1 MIALDT
7 NVLARFLLK
16 DDEKQHRAAVSLFQ
30 KKQEYTAAPSVLLE
44 LVWVLQVND
53 CTRAGIVKGLGVLF
67 GLSNFKPMEFEA
79 IAHALRWYEAGL
91 DFGDALHL
99 ALSAKADGFATFDQ
113 ELRNQAGELGAF
125 PPVSIAA

>member
-1 MIALDT
+1 MND
-7 NVLARFLLK
+7 LARVFRFGWPYFRK
-16 DDEKQHRAAVSLFQ
+16 
-30 KKQEYTAAPSVLLE
+30 Y
-44 LVWVLQVND
+44 W
-53 CTRAGIVKGLGVLF
+53 TRLAAGILLGVLF

-113 ELRNQAGELGAF
+113 ELRNQAGKLGAF
-125 PPVSIAA
+125 PLVSIAA

>member
-16 DDEKQHRAAVSLFQ
+16 DDEKQYRAAVSLFQ

-44 LVWVLQVND
+44 LVWVLQIND
-53 CTRAGIVKGLGVLF
+53 CTRAEIVKGLGVLF

-99 ALSAKADGFATFDQ
+99 ALSAKADGFTTFDQ
-113 ELRNQAGELGAF
+113 ELRKQAGKLGAF
-125 PPVSIAA
+125 PPVSIA

>member
-16 DDEKQHRAAVSLFQ
+16 DDDKQYRAAVSLFQ

-53 CTRAGIVKGLGVLF
+53 CSRAEIVKGLGVLF

-99 ALSAKADGFATFDQ
+99 ALSSKADGFATFDQ
-113 ELRNQAGELGAF
+113 ELRKQAGKLAAF
-125 PPVSIAA
+125 PPVSIA